1 MLISDNLTKIKK
13 NIDIICHNHA
23 IRSDNILLLA
33 VSKGQSAEKIK
44 CAYELNIIDFGENF
58 YQELRQKQQQLRHL
72 PINWHYLGNIQSNKI
87 KYLANACDWVHSICS
102 IKQACHF
109 SEKRD
114 STDMPLNICL
124 QVNLDNEITKSG
136 FSIQA
141 LYDAIMPIQAL
152 PHLKLRGLMC
162 IPKKRKAIDEQI
174 KNFQRMND
182 MLRQINQRYQTQL
195 DTLSMGMSDDYE
207 AAIIAGSTIVRIGRA
222 LFGERI

>member
-13 NIDIICHNHA
+13 NTDIICHNHA

-109 SEKRD
+109 SEKRELLKYASDINLVLD
-114 STDMPLNICL
+114 S
-124 QVNLDNEITKSG
+124 G
-136 FSIQA
+136 
-141 LYDAIMPIQAL
+141 
-152 PHLKLRGLMC
+152 
-162 IPKKRKAIDEQI
+162 
-174 KNFQRMND
+174 
-182 MLRQINQRYQTQL
+182 
-195 DTLSMGMSDDYE
+195 
-207 AAIIAGSTIVRIGRA
+207 
-222 LFGERI
+222 